1 MYKYKILNMFKRNH
15 IHDFYIYRH
24 IKLINEIK
32 KNIIYDKFS
41 IEDFDKHY
49 SFFRLFLMFERHDN
63 TRWISDVRIEEFLQI
78 TDKEFEVIEKYT
90 LGIKQ
95 LNNFENNIY
104 KLYLIKREFIKQ
116 YLELKNDYYIKKDYA
131 II

>member
-24 IKLINEIK
+24 NELINKIK
-32 KNIIYDKFS
+32 KNIKYDKFS
-41 IEDFDKHY
+41 IEEFDEHY

-104 KLYLIKREFIKQ
+104 KLYLIKKEFIKQ
-116 YLELKNDYYIKKDYA
+116 YMELKNDYYIKKDYT

>member
-1 MYKYKILNMFKRNH
+1 MVKNNH

-24 IKLINEIK
+24 NKLIDEIK
-32 KNIIYDKFS
+32 KNIKYDKFS
-41 IEDFDKHY
+41 EEDFNEHY

-63 TRWISDVRIEEFLQI
+63 TRWISDVRITEFLQI

-90 LGIKQ
+90 LGVKQ
-95 LNNFENNIY
+95 LNNYEINVY

-116 YLELKNDYYIKKDYA
+116 YLDLKNDYYIKKDYA

>member
-1 MYKYKILNMFKRNH
+1 MFKKNH

-24 IKLINEIK
+24 NKLINKIK
-32 KNIIYDKFS
+32 KNIKYDKFS
-41 IEDFDKHY
+41 MEDFDKHY

-90 LGIKQ
+90 LGVKQ
-95 LNNFENNIY
+95 LNNFEFNVY
-104 KLYLIKREFIKQ
+104 KLYLIKREFVKQ
-116 YLELKNDYYIKKDYA
+116 YLDLKNDYYIKKDYA

>member
-1 MYKYKILNMFKRNH
+1 MVKNNN

-24 IKLINEIK
+24 NKLIDKIK
-32 KNIIYDKFS
+32 KNIKYDKFS
-41 IEDFDKHY
+41 EEDFNKHY

-63 TRWISDVRIEEFLQI
+63 TRWISDVRITEFLQI
-78 TDKEFEVIEKYT
+78 TEKEFEVIEKYT
-90 LGIKQ
+90 LGVKQ
-95 LNNFENNIY
+95 LNNYEINVY

-116 YLELKNDYYIKKDYA
+116 YLDLKNDYYIKKDYA

>member
-63 TRWISDVRIEEFLQI
+63 TRWISDNRIEEFLQI

-95 LNNFENNIY
+95 LNNFEFNVY
-104 KLYLIKREFIKQ
+104 KLYLIKREFVKQ
-116 YLELKNDYYIKKDYA
+116 YLDLKNDYYIKKDYA